1 MENFKP
7 KLKQI
12 KPVDTTEE
20 GQRILANVIAS
31 AYLHTK
37 KERQAESQPD
47 CKTKDKE
54 VKNNESIS

>member
-20 GQRILANVIAS
+20 GQRILANVIAN

-37 KERQAESQPD
+37 RERQAESQTV

-54 VKNNESIS
+54 VQK